1 MKEFNDPN
9 IKPDYVEL
17 FWVFYPDARNSL
29 HKALAFNDKNTSKPI
44 SFDHLINSRRFS
56 GYIYK
61 EDNVYQ
67 DREING
73 YISENALMQLL
84 ESQRIK
90 EKIRN
95 LEQDMWSY

>member
-1 MKEFNDPN
+1 M
-9 IKPDYVEL
+9 
-17 FWVFYPDARNSL
+17 FYPDARNSL

-67 DREING
+67 DREIND

-90 EKIRN
+90 RENQKFRTRYVELLIPNYKLKKRF
-95 LEQDMWSY
+95 SI